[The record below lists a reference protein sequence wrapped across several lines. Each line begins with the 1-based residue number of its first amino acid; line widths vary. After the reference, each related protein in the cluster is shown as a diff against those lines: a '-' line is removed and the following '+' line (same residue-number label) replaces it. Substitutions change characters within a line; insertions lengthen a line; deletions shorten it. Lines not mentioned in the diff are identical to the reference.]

1 MFRLTSHVFK
11 ECRIDQCKGISFHLI
26 RKTAGMCRLEKD
38 TDGTMDAHEGNHTPT
53 DGAGM
58 EGEGGKPDTRPG
70 DRLAII
76 RRNPGLS
83 VFTHAATLTAI
94 MVLYNWFGQTY
105 LLSRLSLAYIL
116 YFFPGLL
123 ITPMTALLVTAF
135 LHDRLSWKK
144 IICIIVL
151 SYCLTIL
158 GVFLNELWCWRKDAA
173 LEGLRN
179 IWLFIDQPTPAITFY
194 GLQGWPT
201 IIYGIGLALR
211 SLIKRSTS
219 L

>member
-1 MFRLTSHVFK
+1 MDAER
-11 ECRIDQCKGISFHLI
+11 
-26 RKTAGMCRLEKD
+26 D
-38 TDGTMDAHEGNHTPT
+38 TDGTTDAHEGDHTPA
-53 DGAGM
+53 DGAGT

-70 DRLAII
+70 DKLAII

-94 MVLYNWFGQTY
+94 VVLYNWFGQTY

-123 ITPMTALLVTAF
+123 ITPMTALLVTTF

-173 LEGLRN
+173 LEGFCSAPN
-179 IWLFIDQPTPAITFY
+179 MQH
-194 GLQGWPT
+194 
-201 IIYGIGLALR
+201 
-211 SLIKRSTS
+211 
-219 L
+219 

>member
-1 MFRLTSHVFK
+1 MN
-11 ECRIDQCKGISFHLI
+11 E
-26 RKTAGMCRLEKD
+26 EKD
-38 TDGTMDAHEGNHTPT
+38 TDGTTDAHEGDHTPA
-53 DGAGM
+53 DGAGT

-70 DRLAII
+70 DRLATI

-94 MVLYNWFGQTY
+94 VVLYNWFGQTY

-179 IWLFIDQPTPAITFY
+179 IWLLSISQHRRLPFMDCKDGPPSSM
-194 GLQGWPT
+194 GLGW
-201 IIYGIGLALR
+201 R
-211 SLIKRSTS
+211 SAA
-219 L
+219 

>member
-1 MFRLTSHVFK
+1 
-11 ECRIDQCKGISFHLI
+11 
-26 RKTAGMCRLEKD
+26 MCRLEKD
-38 TDGTMDAHEGNHTPT
+38 TDGTMDAHEGNHTPA
-53 DGAGM
+53 DGAGT
-58 EGEGGKPDTRPG
+58 EDEGGKPDTRPG
-70 DRLAII
+70 DKLAII
-76 RRNPGLS
+76 RRNPALS

-94 MVLYNWFGQTY
+94 VVLYNWFGQTY

-173 LEGLRN
+173 LEDLRN